1 MFVVPRGDTCRNR
14 GQRFPLPPV
23 RCKNAGMDE
32 LMRSDE
38 ERGMGRRAFFGRVL
52 LAAGA
57 TATVLTLS
65 GCPGGDGGDDD
76 GDDDGGDDD
85 D

>member
-1 MFVVPRGDTCRNR
+1 
-14 GQRFPLPPV
+14 
-23 RCKNAGMDE
+23 MDE
-32 LMRSDE
+32 ATR
-38 ERGMGRRAFFGRVL
+38 ERDDSPTPEAKLNRRAFFGRAL
-52 LAAGA
+52 LVAGG

-76 GDDDGGDDD
+76 DDGGDDD